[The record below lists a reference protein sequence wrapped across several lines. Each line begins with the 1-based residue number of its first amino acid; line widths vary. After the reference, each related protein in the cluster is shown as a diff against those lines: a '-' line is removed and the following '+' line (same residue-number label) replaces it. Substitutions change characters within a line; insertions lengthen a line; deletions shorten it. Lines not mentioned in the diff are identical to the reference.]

1 MIALAVSIPEVGLR
15 AEKLST
21 TSLSKKRPGGGGGGA
36 RLTLGQ
42 LLLSSTYGVETFT
55 PYPSHT
61 LSKQP
66 KEMAVC
72 TQSPRHKDQDKHVW
86 HVARL

>member
-1 MIALAVSIPEVGLR
+1 MIALAVSILEVGLR

-21 TSLSKKRPGGGGGGA
+21 TSLSKKRPGGGGA
-36 RLTLGQ
+36 RLTLGE

-55 PYPSHT
+55 PYSSHT

-72 TQSPRHKDQDKHVW
+72 TPSPQHRDQDKHVW